1 MAKKLLI
8 TETQITSK
16 PDNELPHMKIKGNLK
31 QALFDQY
38 WTCYSLTSTSVCRL
52 CIIFTFCHESL
63 LIWHLAFCFISVDI
77 HY

>member
-8 TETQITSK
+8 TEIQITSK

-38 WTCYSLTSTSVCRL
+38 
-52 CIIFTFCHESL
+52 
-63 LIWHLAFCFISVDI
+63 
-77 HY
+77 